1 MIKKLAVVDRMD
13 LPVVYRVLLD
23 AYVSRFNSAYNGSY
37 FILNV
42 AEYRA
47 YMAEEPEAYID
58 DFGADLYIFMAWFSK
73 QTSEDEV
80 HVLYWW

>member
-1 MIKKLAVVDRMD
+1 MINKRAVVDRMD
-13 LPVVYRVLLD
+13 IPEVYRGLLD
-23 AYVSRFNSAYNGSY
+23 AYVGRFKGAYNGTY

-47 YMAEEPEAYID
+47 YMDEEPGAYIA
-58 DFGADLYIFMAWFSK
+58 DFGPDLYDFMRWFSK

-80 HVLYWW
+80 LVLYWW